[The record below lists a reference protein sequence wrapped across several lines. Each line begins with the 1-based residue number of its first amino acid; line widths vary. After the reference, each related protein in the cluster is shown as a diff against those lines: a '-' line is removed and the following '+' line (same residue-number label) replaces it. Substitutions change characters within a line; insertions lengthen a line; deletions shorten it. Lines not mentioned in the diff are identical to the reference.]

1 MITKHIIS
9 LQHPIIKYLVK
20 LKNNKKF
27 RKQENQVLILGDK
40 IVNDVCKSIIPTML
54 ITTKKELGNTYKCEN
69 IISVSDHIMKK
80 VYEMPTFEGL
90 AAVVPMPKE
99 EKIHNQKRILLL
111 DKISDPGNFGTLIR
125 SALAFNFEA
134 IILSESSV
142 DPYNDKALRAA
153 KGSTFFIPIINY
165 SQNDIIKILSKSQ
178 FNVYIA
184 DIEGRSINDLKF
196 KEPLILVLGNESH
209 GISLAIDKKPFQITI
224 PISENIDSLNV
235 AIAGSICMNEINK
248 L

>member
-1 MITKHIIS
+1 MIAKHIIS

-54 ITTKKELGNTYKCEN
+54 ITTKKDLDNTFNCEN
-69 IISVSDHIMKK
+69 IISVHENVMRKI
-80 VYEMPTFEGL
+80 YEMPTAEGL

-99 EKIHNQKRILLL
+99 VDIKDKKRILLL

-134 IILSESSV
+134 VILSELSV

-153 KGSTFFIPIINY
+153 KGSTFFIPINNY
-165 SQNDIIKILSKSQ
+165 SQKDIISLLSKQQ
-178 FNVYIA
+178 FNIYIA
-184 DIEGRSINDLKF
+184 DTEGKGINDLKF

-209 GISLAIDKKPFQITI
+209 GISLDIDKKPFQITI

-235 AIAGSICMNEINK
+235 AIAGSICMHEINK
-248 L
+248 